1 MSWSPGW
8 PELIFSHKWKT
19 VHLNAKSEC
28 HCVDINELLRRD
40 AVLFFHTICKCL
52 KRNHYKHKVEA
63 KMGSFLFFLVGL
75 FRCSDLSLPTVFFF
89 LTTKIAK
96 RAHSCSK
103 KFSWKDPQC
112 GYTVEGT
119 IWSSLSYLVASVL
132 QGHETT
138 TTTTTRRCNLTW
150 HSSKCFVFHVIDDPF
165 EKGQRGSDGAQ
176 PFF

>member
-63 KMGSFLFFLVGL
+63 KMGSF
-75 FRCSDLSLPTVFFF
+75 FFF
-89 LTTKIAK
+89 WL
-96 RAHSCSK
+96 
-103 KFSWKDPQC
+103 
-112 GYTVEGT
+112 V
-119 IWSSLSYLVASVL
+119 SLGVVTFPSQLY
-132 QGHETT
+132 
-138 TTTTTRRCNLTW
+138 
-150 HSSKCFVFHVIDDPF
+150 
-165 EKGQRGSDGAQ
+165 
-176 PFF
+176 FFF